1 MGFDQS
7 HYVPIVK
14 GKQGEL
20 AALSK
25 TDTTL
30 MKHFTPLLEIP
41 PIPPKYVEGQEE
53 PIQSKS
59 IDAHVEYVGEKFGT
73 ALVDLP
79 SVLVDGLYI
88 ETEDELSNG
97 ASPVSAIFEILRER
111 KIKFIPTVGIDRVE
125 DYVESVK
132 AAVETD
138 KRGCCIRLLESDLEG
153 MVELAPQVESLLKV
167 LDVKPKDIDLLLD
180 FGPRVPSKAALPYQI
195 DALPRVKEWRTL
207 TVAASSFPVDMSGV
221 PQNSIAEPEREEWLG
236 WLYLRSRQKS
246 ILRMPTYGDYTIN
259 HPVLTEIDPRI
270 INMSPNIRYTGNS
283 SYVLAKGQAIP
294 RKKKKPTKEEEE
306 ARKKLLPSEQYPKLS
321 AKIKNHPSWKGKS
334 FSWGDKFIDD
344 CSRRDC
350 VGSATDWRAV
360 GTCHH
365 IAVVVQQL
373 ANLP

>member
-1 MGFDQS
+1 MSFDQS
-7 HYVPIVK
+7 HYVPVLK

-20 AALSK
+20 AALTR
-25 TDTTL
+25 TDAKL
-30 MKHFTPLLEIP
+30 FKHFTPLLEIP

-59 IDAHVEYVGEKFGT
+59 IDAHVEYVGEKFSA
-73 ALVDLP
+73 ALAQLP
-79 SVLVDGLYI
+79 SVFVDGLYI
-88 ETEDELSNG
+88 ETEDELSSG
-97 ASPVSAIFEILRER
+97 ASPISAIFEILRKQ
-111 KIKFIPTVGIDRVE
+111 KIKFIPTVGVDRIE

-132 AAVETD
+132 AAAETD
-138 KRGCCIRLLESDLEG
+138 QRGCCIRLLESDLEG
-153 MVELAPQVESLLKV
+153 IVELAPQVQSLLKV
-167 LDVKPKDIDLLLD
+167 LGLKPKDIDLLLD

-195 DALPRVKEWRTL
+195 DALPSVKEWRSL
-207 TVAASSFPVDMSGV
+207 TVVASSFPVDMSGV
-221 PQNSIAEPEREEWLG
+221 TQNSIAEPEREEWLS
-236 WLYLRSRQKS
+236 WLYLRSRQKA

-259 HPVLTEIDPRI
+259 HPVLSEIDPRI

-294 RKKKKPTKEEEE
+294 RKKKKPTEQEEE

-321 AKIKNHPSWKGKS
+321 ARIKNHPSWKEKS

-350 VGSATDWRAV
+350 VGSATDWRSV

-373 ANLP
+373 ASLP